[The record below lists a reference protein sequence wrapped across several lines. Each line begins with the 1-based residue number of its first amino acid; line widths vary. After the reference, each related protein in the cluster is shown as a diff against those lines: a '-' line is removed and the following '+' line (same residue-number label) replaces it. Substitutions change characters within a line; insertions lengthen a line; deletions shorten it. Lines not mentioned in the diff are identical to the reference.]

1 MHHIFQRKIS
11 GVGVL
16 DQNNHFFFQ
25 FLCADVTN
33 RQGGSAVRLTASGT
47 KPNAFIW
54 TMLRRGLRCIA
65 FGNVISEDLFEQTEN
80 CRKMQES
87 HMRRTTH
94 RFPTSLLL
102 KNNRRGF
109 VEALA
114 LRLRQVIIDYQQC
127 RSTNPTIID
136 YQQCRSTNP
145 TDKNFPRQF
154 RLMWTLGKSLIIHH
168 EVVHFHTRYAFL
180 RLGVTSDQLTEGIA
194 CQVFKRICVLH
205 FAHYLR
211 AVAVNYKPWSFLMF

>member
-47 KPNAFIW
+47 KPNAFIC

-114 LRLRQVIIDYQQC
+114 LRLRQV
-127 RSTNPTIID
+127 IID

>member
-127 RSTNPTIID
+127 RSTNPT
-136 YQQCRSTNP
+136 
-145 TDKNFPRQF
+145 DKNFPRQF